1 MLQQLEQCAVRKA
14 FKVAEVNCTG
24 FRAGANVHEE
34 TRGEG
39 HKPWERSRAKN
50 LTEKWFFFQIKNGH
64 KKVNGEPLFSHKK
77 IK

>member
-24 FRAGANVHEE
+24 FRAEANVHEE

-50 LTEKWFFFQIKNGH
+50 LTEKWFFSKLKMDIKR
-64 KKVNGEPLFSHKK
+64 
-77 IK
+77 